1 MAVIAAPARPERETE
16 MEHAHSYT
24 LEMDM
29 PRSAAWQRLRDLT
42 VAHHY
47 VPGLTGTE
55 ITTSQK
61 EGVGASRRVHQSG
74 GRWLDET
81 VTSWTEGHGFE
92 IRLHRGVEGMGPP
105 FREASF
111 RYWLEDA
118 EGGRTRIVLGLSYDL
133 RWGWLGA
140 LLERLAMGRGVTG
153 NLRDVALGMRE
164 YYLTGAPVSDAQRA
178 ELRRAQ

>member
-1 MAVIAAPARPERETE
+1 
-16 MEHAHSYT
+16 MEYSHSHS
-24 LEMDM
+24 LEMAL
-29 PRSAAWQRLRDLT
+29 PREAAWQKLRDLS

-55 ITTSQK
+55 IRTALK
-61 EGVGASRRVHQSG
+61 EGVGASRRVFQGG

-81 VTSWTEGHGFE
+81 VTEWAEGRGFA
-92 IRLHRGVEGMGPP
+92 IRLHRAEQGMVAP

-118 EGGRTRIVLGLSYDL
+118 GASRTRLVLTLSYTL
-133 RWGWLGA
+133 RWGVFGA
-140 LLERLAMGRGVTG
+140 LLERFAMGRGVRA
-153 NLRDVALGMRE
+153 NLRDVALGLRE
-164 YYLTGAPVSDAQRA
+164 YYLSGAPVTDARRA

>member
-1 MAVIAAPARPERETE
+1 
-16 MEHAHSYT
+16 MEYSHSHS
-24 LEMDM
+24 LEMAM
-29 PRSAAWQRLRDLT
+29 PREAAWQKLRDLS

-55 ITTSQK
+55 IRTALK
-61 EGVGASRRVHQSG
+61 EGVGASRRVFQGG

-81 VTSWTEGHGFE
+81 VTEWAEGQGFA
-92 IRLHRGVEGMGPP
+92 IRLHRAEQGMVAP

-118 EGGRTRIVLGLSYDL
+118 GPSTTRLVLTLSYSL
-133 RWGWLGA
+133 RWGVFGA
-140 LLERLAMGRGVTG
+140 LLERLAMGRGVSA
-153 NLRDVALGMRE
+153 NLRDVALGLRE
-164 YYLTGAPVSDAQRA
+164 YYLSGEPVTDARRA